1 MIAPVLRRV
10 PPQVAAPARP
20 DPADGKAGRGPA
32 PASPVSGARAEGLD
46 RLRGIALVAMLV
58 HHLIDWF
65 AGEAREVLPGW
76 PLFALTDVAAVA
88 FFVAAGAS
96 VALFLA
102 SRARRGM
109 PARRRAAQV
118 VRRYGLLV
126 PLGMGLQWLLR
137 GDPLGFGV
145 LEALGVTV
153 VLAAGLAAVVPDRGL
168 PAATGT
174 VLVLGVVTQRV
185 SAGSDGWFAAEVLH
199 GTFPVVVYLGFVMV
213 GILAVRSGAYRHRS
227 ATAAVAAGAVVATS
241 WILAARGTV
250 PARYPGDVEFVV
262 PGLAGTVLVYGLAQT
277 RWPVWLRGAD
287 RLLRRSGT
295 HTLGLF
301 VSHYVVN
308 WVLVT
313 TGATGSLAT
322 TPAVLTAVTITLGLC
337 LVAPHVPQPPWSVRT
352 GWRRS
357 PAVDPRPGGGP
368 RPGPDLA
375 PAPERAPAG

>member
-1 MIAPVLRRV
+1 MTAPVIRRV
-10 PPQVAAPARP
+10 PPPVAAPART
-20 DPADGKAGRGPA
+20 DPAEGTSERAPA
-32 PASPVSGARAEGLD
+32 SASPVSGARAEGLD

-76 PLFALTDVAAVA
+76 PLFALTDVAAVG

-102 SRARRGM
+102 SRARQGV

-137 GDPLGFGV
+137 GDPFGFGV

-153 VLAAGLAAVVPDRGL
+153 VLAAGLAAAVPDRAL
-168 PAATGT
+168 PVATGA
-174 VLVLGVVTQRV
+174 VLLLGVVTQRA
-185 SAGSDGWFAAEVLH
+185 SAGSDGWFATEVLR

-227 ATAAVAAGAVVATS
+227 ATAAVAAAAVVATS
-241 WILAARGTV
+241 LIMARGAV
-250 PARYPGDVEFVV
+250 PARYPGDIEFVV
-262 PGLAGTVLVYGLAQT
+262 PGLAGTVLVYGLAQA
-277 RWPVWLRGAD
+277 RWPAWVRGAD
-287 RLLRRSGT
+287 RLLRRAGT

-313 TGATGSLAT
+313 TGAAGSMAT
-322 TPAVLTAVTITLGLC
+322 APAVLSAVAITLGLC
-337 LVAPHVPQPPWSVRT
+337 LAAPHVPQPPWSLRT
-352 GWRRS
+352 GRR
-357 PAVDPRPGGGP
+357 R
-368 RPGPDLA
+368 R
-375 PAPERAPAG
+375 